1 MTQQKQEWPLS
12 ASEAFSAD
20 AVADFLEGNPDFFE
34 HHPTLLMNLK
44 LVHPTQGGTVSL
56 LERQVSVLRKKTFD
70 LERRLKDLIS
80 VAKANDQLTEKIHR
94 LSLRLLA
101 AGSPADRLRALE
113 VALRTEFQAQ
123 QAVLVVFSEREAPE
137 WAGRFVRR
145 IPREDPKLQ
154 PFATFLKTSTP
165 RCGQVRDAQR
175 SFVFGPDAEEVGS
188 VAMVPLGEECALGF
202 LVIGNEDREHFHPG
216 KSIDL
221 LKRLG
226 ELVTEVLRWDLEY
239 ESAPIQEAKDEG

>member
-1 MTQQKQEWPLS
+1 MTQQKQEWPVS
-12 ASEAFSAD
+12 SGEDFSAD
-20 AVADFLEGNPDFFE
+20 AVADFLQGNPDFFE
-34 HHPTLLMNLK
+34 HRPGLLMDLK

-56 LERQVSVLRKKTFD
+56 VERQVAVLRKKTFD
-70 LERRLKDLIS
+70 LERRLKELIS

-94 LSLRLLA
+94 LSLRLLSAGDTA
-101 AGSPADRLRALE
+101 ARLRALE

-123 QAVLVVFSEREAPE
+123 QAVLVVFAEADGGE

-154 PFATFLKTSTP
+154 PFATFLKTSAP

-175 SFVFGPDAEEVGS
+175 NFVFGPDAEEVGS

-202 LVIGNEDREHFHPG
+202 LVIGNEDSEHFHPA

-226 ELVTEVLRWDLEY
+226 ELVTEVLKSDS
-239 ESAPIQEAKDEG
+239 SA

>member
-1 MTQQKQEWPLS
+1 MTQQKQEWPVS

-20 AVADFLEGNPDFFE
+20 AVADFLQGNPDFFE
-34 HHPTLLMNLK
+34 RRPALLMNLK

-56 LERQVSVLRKKTFD
+56 VERQVAVLRKKTFD

-101 AGSPADRLRALE
+101 AGDTPGRLRALE

-123 QAVLVVFSEREAPE
+123 QAVLVVFSEADSGE
-137 WAGRFVRR
+137 WSGRFVRR

-154 PFATFLKTSTP
+154 SFATFLKTSAP

-175 SFVFGPDAEEVGS
+175 NFVFGPDAEEVGS
-188 VAMVPLGEECALGF
+188 VAMVPLGDECALGF
-202 LVIGNEDREHFHPG
+202 LVIGNEDSEHFHPA

-226 ELVTEVLRWDLEY
+226 ELVTEVLKSD
-239 ESAPIQEAKDEG
+239 S